1 MDQSRYHHLRTQT
14 TIAYS
19 QSKLVHLSK
28 GQCNKGAHVYS
39 NFTWKSGFFLEHWN
53 LQLEKKHFLPGRN
66 HHLTFKKMGKNC
78 GIFSNL
84 ERRKDAWP
92 LLGRHL
98 NFQAGQP
105 WQQLLMTKFREEGEE
120 DRGPWLVSQIY
131 FHPTLQFWRRS
142 KYSDI
147 SLLPPICTN
156 ELQCYIE
163 NSFSPLQ
170 GSLRSHRKGL
180 CHKLDTGSKRLHPCE
195 PARH

>member
-1 MDQSRYHHLRTQT
+1 MGYLFSLVPGNFQMCAKVL
-14 TIAYS
+14 IACL
-19 QSKLVHLSK
+19 QDNISKLP
-28 GQCNKGAHVYS
+28 
-39 NFTWKSGFFLEHWN
+39 E
-53 LQLEKKHFLPGRN
+53 QLKH
-66 HHLTFKKMGKNC
+66 
-78 GIFSNL
+78 L

-105 WQQLLMTKFREEGEE
+105 WQPLLMTKFREEGEE
-120 DRGPWLVSQIY
+120 DRGPWLVDQIY
-131 FHPTLQFWRRS
+131 FHPTLQFWKRS

-147 SLLPPICTN
+147 SLLLPTCTN
-156 ELQCYIE
+156 ELQCYVE

-180 CHKLDTGSKRLHPCE
+180 CHKLDTGSKWLHPCE